1 MRKHLQDKEVGSGT
15 YYPKLLFNYEPMSQ
29 YTADCPR
36 AQELTNKAL
45 SLPVHPALTD
55 KDVFTVIEAVKSFF
69 D

>member
-1 MRKHLQDKEVGSGT
+1 
-15 YYPKLLFNYEPMSQ
+15 MSQ
-29 YTADCPR
+29 YSADCPR
-36 AQELTNKAL
+36 AQKLTEKAL

>member
-1 MRKHLQDKEVGSGT
+1 
-15 YYPKLLFNYEPMSQ
+15 MSQ
-29 YTADCPR
+29 YSADYPR
-36 AQELTNKAL
+36 AQKLTEKAL